1 MEKLSWSTI
10 SSNQMLWKRCG
21 NNLSYSISPPLFLQL
36 MAQDGIGADFRLIY
50 REASSFKSHMIFQ
63 VGLLPC
69 CEYVRY
75 YVCRHLAWWSRSF
88 HFTLR
93 TKNGRA
99 VLFSNHTWRQLLSF
113 CGGAPV
119 RFTISG
125 CSTEC
130 PTGPQFRSLS
140 IILSQQTEQPP
151 RSKAFFQ
158 AVPQSSKRH
167 LQSCPQPIAS
177 LAEEAGRALPS

>member
-1 MEKLSWSTI
+1 
-10 SSNQMLWKRCG
+10 ML
-21 NNLSYSISPPLFLQL
+21 I
-36 MAQDGIGADFRLIY
+36 
-50 REASSFKSHMIFQ
+50 
-63 VGLLPC
+63 
-69 CEYVRY
+69 
-75 YVCRHLAWWSRSF
+75 
-88 HFTLR
+88 
-93 TKNGRA
+93 
-99 VLFSNHTWRQLLSF
+99 LFSNHTWRQLLSF

-130 PTGPQFRSLS
+130 PTGPQFISLS

-177 LAEEAGRALPS
+177 LAEETGRALPSKWDIPCGHWQEWLEGGFFWQSVSLTNLSHLNRWLESQSSSWSPCREFCGSIKILSTLLKTTGSSVGGK